1 MSIKYL
7 RNMDDEICAEV
18 DNVNLLGERISTVNK
33 IIGALISV

>member
-18 DNVNLLGERISTVNK
+18 DNVNLLGEHISAVK
-33 IIGALISV
+33 KSIKALISG